1 MLKKTGG
8 IKMKRGII
16 FITSLFIMLSVV
28 SFGKKLATL
37 PGHARPYA
45 LVMDDTQFYVCD
57 KAEVSIYSRK
67 DFKLKTKFG
76 KEGEGPQEFKLPANK
91 EGVFV
96 FPQSD
101 YLLISSMGKASFYSK
116 QGKFIKE
123 VRTDS
128 LLMPGLYQ
136 PIGSKFAGLGSTQG
150 GDVSMAFTINLY
162 DAKFKKIKEI
172 YKQDFMQQGSM
183 TFPMVFP
190 ILFVEGNKIIAPG
203 GDEFVLNIF
212 DADGNKVSTITRP
225 YERLKVTGDYKKGI
239 HHYFKTDL
247 GTKQYYEAFL
257 KKMLK
262 FRDDFPAIQFFLVD
276 NGRIYIQTYLK
287 KDDKYEFFIYDLEG
301 KLIKRLFF
309 PVKFQDALKPNPFDI
324 EDNTFYQLIENEDE
338 EEWELHAIEI
348 K

>member
-1 MLKKTGG
+1 MLKKRGG
-8 IKMKRGII
+8 FKMKRGII
-16 FITSLFIMLSVV
+16 FMTLLIIMFSVV

-37 PGHARPYA
+37 PGHARPYG
-45 LVMDDTQFYVCD
+45 LVMDNTQFYVCD
-57 KAEVSIYSRK
+57 RAEVSIYSRK

-116 QGKFIKE
+116 EGKFIKE
-123 VRTDS
+123 VRADS
-128 LLMPGLYQ
+128 LLIPGLFQ
-136 PIGSKFAGLGSTQG
+136 PIGSKFAGLNLTQG
-150 GDVSMAFTINLY
+150 DGRSMAFAINLY

-172 YKQDFMQQGSM
+172 YKQNFIQQGSM
-183 TFPMVFP
+183 TFPMVSP
-190 ILFVEGNKIIAPG
+190 IFFTAGNKIIASG
-203 GDEFVLNIF
+203 GNEFALNIF

-225 YERLKVTGDYKKGI
+225 YERLKVTEDYKKGV
-239 HHYFKTDL
+239 HHYFKTDPN
-247 GTKQYYEAFL
+247 TKQIYEAIF

-262 FRDDFPAIQFFLVD
+262 FRDHFPAVQFFFVD
-276 NGRIYIQTYLK
+276 NGKIYIQTYMK
-287 KDDKYEFFIYDLEG
+287 KDDKYELFIYDLKG
-301 KLIKRLFF
+301 KFLKRLFL
-309 PVKFQDALKPNPFDI
+309 PVKFQGAIRPNPYTFK
-324 EDNTFYQLIENEDE
+324 DNTFYQLIENEDE